1 MQRDQ
6 KVGLALGVLLIGV
19 VAAFFFRNEPEP
31 GRSVPSLE
39 HAARVDREISEKRLT
54 PYFAEIETDEPG
66 RGTPARNAAS
76 SRGQNDHRTGERKLP
91 RWEEALKEA
100 DRDPFAGEND
110 VPAPAPDPIQ
120 YETKAAPVATRQP
133 ENRPLTERPEDD
145 SLSTAAPPASDT
157 AALRVHEV
165 QRGETLSSIAG
176 KHLGSQTRFHEIFAA
191 NRDQLQDANDLKV
204 GMKLRIPEVAAKPA
218 VSTGVRAKKSPEST
232 PLPAPPLDIP
242 ESAFPIIESD
252 FSPLDE
258 PAGNPELP
266 AEDEPPVVLPI
277 EPGKLKFSPAK
288 RRPARAGG

>member
-39 HAARVDREISEKRLT
+39 HAAQVDREISEKRLT
-54 PYFAEIETDEPG
+54 PYFSEIETEEPG
-66 RGTPARNAAS
+66 RGIPARTAAS

-100 DRDPFAGEND
+100 DRDPFTGEND

-133 ENRPLTERPEDD
+133 EDD
-145 SLSTAAPPASDT
+145 SLATAAPPASD
-157 AALRVHEV
+157 APALRVHEV
-165 QRGETLSSIAG
+165 QRGDTLSSIAG

-218 VSTGVRAKKSPEST
+218 ASPGVRTKKSPEPKS
-232 PLPAPPLDIP
+232 LPAPSLDIP
-242 ESAFPIIESD
+242 EPALPIIETD
-252 FSPLDE
+252 FTPLDE
-258 PAGNPELP
+258 PSADPDEP
-266 AEDEPPVVLPI
+266 TEDEPPVVLPT

-288 RRPARAGG
+288 RRPPRAGG